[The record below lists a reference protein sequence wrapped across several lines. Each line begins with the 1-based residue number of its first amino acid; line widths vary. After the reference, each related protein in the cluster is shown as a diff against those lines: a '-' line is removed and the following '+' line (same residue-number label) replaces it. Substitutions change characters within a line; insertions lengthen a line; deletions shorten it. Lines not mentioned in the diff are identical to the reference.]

1 MLRRLRDVNLA
12 LLLLRVGMGGM
23 MLTHGIPKLMRGP
36 DLWPKLGKAVEHV
49 GISEGHAV
57 FGAAA
62 VLAETVGAV
71 LVILGFKTR
80 PAAFSVF
87 LTMVVAAAMG
97 KATAGARSAI
107 LSRSASPSSPSRSPG
122 LASTVSTRTE
132 RPSRTTD
139 PGSCVPPWPRETSD
153 KSE

>member
-87 LTMVVAAAMG
+87 LTMVVAAAMHVG
-97 KATAGARSAI
+97 KDDGWSKVSHPLEVGIAFLAIAIAGSGKYGIDR
-107 LSRSASPSSPSRSPG
+107 
-122 LASTVSTRTE
+122 
-132 RPSRTTD
+132 D
-139 PGSCVPPWPRETSD
+139 
-153 KSE
+153 